1 MGLQITNYKVAHFF
15 LMDESQDCNLSRY
28 PFNADGF
35 KLKKGKLQELLF
47 KIKIPE
53 IF

>member
-1 MGLQITNYKVAHFF
+1 MGITKFPSFCF
-15 LMDESQDCNLSRY
+15 LEDESKDCDLLSY